1 MVDQGEDACTMGPT
15 NTTKLNMPELTSEDA
30 LRLNV
35 MLAGEIQAVRVDANN
50 MTIYGLSPR
59 GTASV
64 KLHANCRADQ
74 YLRTVR
80 ELLAGHAIG
89 SPGGYPVYLQRW
101 TRMGQARDKGLD
113 RLLLLGEPEA
123 VTSVAYSNGL
133 TDELARRA
141 WWAMPVAD
149 HARRM
154 LERECVVYGTM
165 GKVLADYLVE
175 HLPFENN
182 PHIII
187 ETISILLQPGL
198 IDENIRQQLWK
209 KGSVDNAYLVGFLA
223 RTPDTLPDQLPSRA
237 DFNVIQAKLESLC
250 TQKNIYAISLC
261 RILSGP
267 GQTFLHA
274 FEEVLRYPAD
284 QDVILVLLEALWS
297 YFELLHKENFR
308 GNEDSVATILS
319 DVSANLG
326 SEDQSSGLTDLLQAV
341 PDLLME
347 IQAMLVLAQID
358 ANIATPILSQTT
370 AHGTLMRKKLEPV
383 SLPILQQIS
392 VLRGK
397 PYSTSTSRRRP
408 H

>member
-1 MVDQGEDACTMGPT
+1 
-15 NTTKLNMPELTSEDA
+15 MPELTSEDA

-35 MLAGEIQAVRVDANN
+35 MLAGEIQAIRVDANN
-50 MTIYGLSPR
+50 MVIYGLSPK
-59 GTASV
+59 GTVSV
-64 KLHANCRADQ
+64 KLHPVGRADQ
-74 YLRTVR
+74 YLRIAR

-154 LERECVVYGTM
+154 LERECVVQGTM

-175 HLPFENN
+175 HLPFEND

-187 ETISILLQPGL
+187 DTINILLQPGL
-198 IDENIRQQLWK
+198 ISEVTHQQLWK

-223 RTPDTLPDQLPSRA
+223 RIPDALPDQQQPRA
-237 DFNVIQAKLESLC
+237 NFVDLKLKLGALV
-250 TQKNIYAISLC
+250 TQGNIYAISLQ
-261 RILSGP
+261 RILSAS
-267 GQTFLHA
+267 GQTFFHA
-274 FEEVLRYPAD
+274 FEEVLRYPAN
-284 QDVILVLLEALWS
+284 QDVVLALLEALWS
-297 YFELLHKENFR
+297 YFAPLHSEQTHGSKETIETITSNTSSLLCNQSTDKQ
-308 GNEDSVATILS
+308 LS
-319 DVSANLG
+319 
-326 SEDQSSGLTDLLQAV
+326 DLLQTT
-341 PDLLME
+341 PELHSETL
-347 IQAMLVLAQID
+347 AMLVLSQID
-358 ANIATPILSQTT
+358 SNIATPILSQTT

-383 SLPILQQIS
+383 SLPLLQQIAI
-392 VLRGK
+392 LRGQ
-397 PYSTSTSRRRP
+397 PFSSNTSRRRSR
-408 H
+408 

>member
-1 MVDQGEDACTMGPT
+1 MS
-15 NTTKLNMPELTSEDA
+15 ELTSEDA

-35 MLAGEIQAVRVDANN
+35 MLAGEIQAIRVDAAS
-50 MTIYGLSPR
+50 MIIYGLSPK
-59 GTASV
+59 GSVSV
-64 KLHANCRADQ
+64 KLHPVGRADQ

-154 LERECVVYGTM
+154 LERECVVQGTM

-175 HLPFENN
+175 HLPFEND

-187 ETISILLQPGL
+187 ETINILLQPGL
-198 IDENIRQQLWK
+198 ISDVTRQQLWK
-209 KGSVDNAYLVGFLA
+209 KGTVDNAYLVGFLA
-223 RTPDTLPDQLPSRA
+223 RIPDALPDQQQPRD
-237 DFNVIQAKLESLC
+237 DFDAIKLGTNALVSQGNVYAKLL
-250 TQKNIYAISLC
+250 Q
-261 RILSGP
+261 RILSAS
-267 GQTFLHA
+267 GQTFFHA
-274 FEEVLRYPAD
+274 FEEVLRYPAN
-284 QDVILVLLEALWS
+284 QDVVLALLESLWS
-297 YFELLHKENFR
+297 YFADLHFEFSHGGQETIETITSNTSSLL
-308 GNEDSVATILS
+308 DSHAVDKQL
-319 DVSANLG
+319 N
-326 SEDQSSGLTDLLQAV
+326 DLLQTA
-341 PDLLME
+341 PELRSE
-347 IQAMLVLAQID
+347 ILAMLVLSQID
-358 ANIATPILSQTT
+358 SNIATPILSQTT

-383 SLPILQQIS
+383 SLPLLQQIAI
-392 VLRGK
+392 LRGQ
-397 PYSTSTSRRRP
+397 PYSSNTSRRRP
-408 H
+408 R

>member
-1 MVDQGEDACTMGPT
+1 MGPT
-15 NTTKLNMPELTSEDA
+15 NTTELNMPELTAEDS

-35 MLAGEIQAVRVDANN
+35 MLAGEIQAIRVDATN

-59 GTASV
+59 GTASI
-64 KLHANCRADQ
+64 KLHPNCRADQ

-154 LERECVVYGTM
+154 LERECVVQGSM

-175 HLPFENN
+175 HLPFEND

-198 IDENIRQQLWK
+198 IDENTRQQLWK

-223 RTPDTLPDQLPSRA
+223 RLPDELPDQQQPRA
-237 DFNVIQAKLESLC
+237 DFNTANTKLSILSA
-250 TQKNIYAISLC
+250 QDNIYAKTLL
-261 RILSGP
+261 RLLSGP
-267 GQTFLHA
+267 GQTFFHA
-274 FEEVLRYPAD
+274 YEEVLRYPAD
-284 QDVILVLLEALWS
+284 QDVVLSLLESLWS
-297 YFELLHKENFR
+297 YFSDLHEENSC
-308 GNEDSVATILS
+308 GNEDSVEVIISKAATSIGVHQQPAELS
-319 DVSANLG
+319 
-326 SEDQSSGLTDLLQAV
+326 ELLQAV
-341 PDLLME
+341 PDLHAE
-347 IQAMLVLAQID
+347 IQAMLVLAKID

-370 AHGTLMRKKLEPV
+370 AHGTLMRRKLEPV
-383 SLPILQQIS
+383 SLPMLQQIAI
-392 VLRGK
+392 LRGK
-397 PYSTSTSRRRP
+397 PFSASTSRRRP

>member
-1 MVDQGEDACTMGPT
+1 
-15 NTTKLNMPELTSEDA
+15 
-30 LRLNV
+30 
-35 MLAGEIQAVRVDANN
+35 MLAGEIQAIRVDATN

-59 GTASV
+59 GTASI
-64 KLHANCRADQ
+64 KLHPNVRADQ

-154 LERECVVYGTM
+154 LERECVVQGSM

-175 HLPFENN
+175 HLPFESN

-198 IDENIRQQLWK
+198 IDENTRQQLWK
-209 KGSVDNAYLVGFLA
+209 KGSLDNAYLVGFLA
-223 RTPDTLPDQLPSRA
+223 RIPDELPNQQQPRA
-237 DFNVIQAKLESLC
+237 DFDTVKIKLAKLGA
-250 TQKNIYAISLC
+250 QNNIYAKSLL
-261 RILSGP
+261 RLLSEP
-267 GQTFLHA
+267 GQSFLHA

-284 QDVILVLLEALWS
+284 QDVVLALLEALWS
-297 YFELLHKENFR
+297 YFSELHLEISH
-308 GNEDSVATILS
+308 GNEDTVETILARAS
-319 DVSANLG
+319 TTLANENQP
-326 SEDQSSGLTDLLQAV
+326 SELTELLKTA
-341 PDLLME
+341 PDLTAE
-347 IQAMLVLAQID
+347 IQAILVLSSID

-370 AHGTLMRKKLEPV
+370 AHGTLMRKKLEPI
-383 SLPILQQIS
+383 SLPMLQQIAI
-392 VLRGK
+392 LRGI
-397 PYSTSTSRRRP
+397 PFSASTSRRRP

>member
-1 MVDQGEDACTMGPT
+1 MF
-15 NTTKLNMPELTSEDA
+15 ELTPEDS

-35 MLAGEIQAVRVDANN
+35 MLAGEIQAVRVDASN
-50 MTIYGLSPR
+50 MVIYGLSPR
-59 GTASV
+59 GTATV
-64 KLHANCRADQ
+64 KLHPVGRADQ

-154 LERECVVYGTM
+154 LERECVVQGTM

-175 HLPFENN
+175 HLPFEND

-187 ETISILLQPGL
+187 DTINILLQPGL
-198 IDENIRQQLWK
+198 ISDETRQQLWK

-223 RTPDTLPDQLPSRA
+223 RIPHTLPDQQSARA
-237 DFNVIQAKLESLC
+237 DFDSVQSAIEPLVSKG
-250 TQKNIYAISLC
+250 NIYARLLQQ
-261 RILSGP
+261 ILSGS

-274 FEEVLRYPAD
+274 FEDVMRYPAS
-284 QDVILVLLEALWS
+284 QDVVLALLESLWG
-297 YFELLHKENFR
+297 YFAELHPEYSR
-308 GNEDSVATILS
+308 GNEDSVETI
-319 DVSANLG
+319 VSNVTTLMQSQEDDSPI
-326 SEDQSSGLTDLLQAV
+326 SELVRAV
-341 PDLLME
+341 PALAAE
-347 IQAMLVLAQID
+347 IQAMLVLSHID

-383 SLPILQQIS
+383 SLPILQQIA

-397 PYSTSTSRRRP
+397 PFSSSTSRRRQ